1 MKTIR
6 ILVPV
11 LICVFTVMCASAP
24 AVHVSE
30 SDNAKAYTLKKGDI
44 MKVSLNAQLST
55 GYGWQVTS
63 LSGVEQYGE
72 ADVKTS
78 GTPGGIDVQNIL
90 FKAVKAGNG
99 FVELKY
105 LRPWKKDDAPL
116 KYFKV
121 NLTISE

>member
-11 LICVFTVMCASAP
+11 LFAVFTLMCASAP
-24 AVHVSE
+24 AVLVSE
-30 SDNAKAYTLKKGDI
+30 SDNAKAYSLKKGDI
-44 MKVSLNAQLST
+44 VKITLNAQLST

-72 ADVKTS
+72 IQVTTS
-78 GTPGGIDVQNIL
+78 GIPGGIDVQNIM
-90 FKAVKAGNG
+90 FKALKAGDG
-99 FVELKY
+99 FIELKY

-121 NLTISE
+121 SLTVSE